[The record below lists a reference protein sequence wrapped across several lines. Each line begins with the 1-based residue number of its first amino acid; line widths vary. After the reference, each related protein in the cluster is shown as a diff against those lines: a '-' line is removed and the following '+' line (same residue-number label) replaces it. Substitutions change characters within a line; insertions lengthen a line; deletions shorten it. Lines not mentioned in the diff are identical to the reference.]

1 MATFS
6 TKLVCQARDGVPA
19 LGPLYLK
26 YHFPET
32 FYEGVSVP
40 TVDQAGFFFGVAVG
54 PVEHIFGPLYRIL
67 VVVSG
72 QFPRILWNTTEAP
85 IIAPGYGKN
94 GIIFQQ

>member
-40 TVDQAGFFFGVAVG
+40 TVDQAGFFF
-54 PVEHIFGPLYRIL
+54 L
-67 VVVSG
+67 VL
-72 QFPRILWNTTEAP
+72 PWDLLNTFLVLCTE
-85 IIAPGYGKN
+85 Y
-94 GIIFQQ
+94 